1 MNLGMKIRLHRTAA
15 NMTQKELGDK
25 LGVTPSAV
33 TRWESGECFPR
44 GEKLI
49 KLAEALHCTID
60 ELYAGDLLGESREE
74 NQK

>member
-1 MNLGMKIRLHRTAA
+1 MNYKQGGEILNLGTKIRLHRTAA

-49 KLAEALHCTID
+49 KLGYKVKLVHRDINK
-60 ELYAGDLLGESREE
+60 G
-74 NQK
+74 K

>member
-1 MNLGMKIRLHRTAA
+1 
-15 NMTQKELGDK
+15 MTQKELGDK

-60 ELYAGDLLGESREE
+60 ELYAGDKNSA
-74 NQK
+74 